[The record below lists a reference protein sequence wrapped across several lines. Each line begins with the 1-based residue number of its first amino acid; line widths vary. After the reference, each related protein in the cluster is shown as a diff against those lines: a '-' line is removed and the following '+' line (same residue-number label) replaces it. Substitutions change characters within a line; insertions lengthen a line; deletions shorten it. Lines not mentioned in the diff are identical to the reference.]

1 MTYLQYIKRFY
12 HRNSFW
18 ILLTAS
24 LQGLISVLVI
34 PVRSKVIDTALQ
46 GNAAG
51 NQYFLLFLILFA
63 LFTLGEGL
71 LSKLNMRMIEKHN
84 IQTGETL
91 DRSRVEKSMR
101 VKYSLTETPEFHD
114 LLQKAKKAPELD
126 AKCFQAMESVIWLM
140 VNAVGSI
147 VIIWAI
153 DPVVVLGILVLLA
166 AGLYIENVRAK
177 KTEGFWGKYMEKM
190 HRCNYLS
197 ELLMQREYAAERK
210 LFGYQ
215 EKINSEF
222 NREFEKA
229 RTENIKMGRMR
240 VKADM
245 TWQIVCAVYVVA
257 LIFLL
262 VRPLIAGKIT
272 LGVFYSVYYSASL
285 LINRCAGI
293 WSEVFN
299 LTESFHQLKKY
310 FAFLNLEEDST
321 EWSTKSMRVSEGLN
335 TKKVS
340 GDRTAQNPVLSE
352 RAELLLSLEF
362 RNVSF
367 NYPGASQPV
376 LKNLSFRLEPGKHY
390 ALVGENGCGKSTLV
404 KLLAGLYEPSEGEIL
419 INGRSAAKWD
429 GEKMRK
435 LFSVVF
441 QDFYRYPLTVR
452 ENVCLSAEEQL
463 DEEKIGRVFEA
474 MQLDTV
480 IEKLP
485 QRADTSLLPLYE
497 NGVSLSGGEWQ
508 KLTIARCVLS
518 GSQVAVLD
526 EPNASLDPISEASIY
541 QAYRELLKSS
551 TTLFI
556 SHRLGSVQMSDEILV
571 LKDGKLLAMD
581 SHENLLKN
589 CGYYAKLFDTQRGLY
604 LESQAG

>member
-1 MTYLQYIKRFY
+1 MTFLQYIRRFY

-18 ILLTAS
+18 ILLTS
-24 LQGLISVLVI
+24 GIQGLISVLVI
-34 PVRSKVIDTALQ
+34 PVRSKVIDTALV
-46 GNAAG
+46 GNDPG
-51 NQYFLLFLILFA
+51 GQSFFFFLILFA
-63 LFTLGEGL
+63 LLTLGEGL
-71 LSKLNMRMIEKHN
+71 LSKLNMRMIEQHN
-84 IQTGETL
+84 ILTKEAL
-91 DRSRVEKSMR
+91 DRARVEKSMR
-101 VKYSLTETPEFHD
+101 VKYALTETAKFHD
-114 LLQKAKKAPELD
+114 LYQKAKKAPELD

-153 DPVVVLGILVLLA
+153 DPVVVIGILVLLA
-166 AGLYIENVRAK
+166 AGLYTESVRAK

-215 EKINSEF
+215 KKLNGDF

-229 RTENIKMGRMR
+229 RKENTKMGKMR

-245 TWQIVCAVYVVA
+245 TWQIVCAVYVAV

-262 VRPLIAGKIT
+262 IRPLIAGKIT

-299 LTESFHQLKKY
+299 FTESFQQLRNY
-310 FAFLNLEEDST
+310 FVFLEMEEDKA
-321 EWSTKSMRVSEGLN
+321 EERVHDDS
-335 TKKVS
+335 VS
-340 GDRTAQNPVLSE
+340 GTEETLQSV
-352 RAELLLSLEF
+352 EF
-362 RNVSF
+362 YNVSF
-367 NYPGASQPV
+367 TYPGTEHSIFE
-376 LKNLSFRLEPGKHY
+376 NLSFRLEPGKHY

-404 KLLAGLYEPSEGEIL
+404 KLLVGLYEPSEGEIL
-419 INGRSAAKWD
+419 VNGQPIEKWD
-429 GEKMRK
+429 REKLRR

-452 ENVCLSAEEQL
+452 ENVCLSAPQTP
-463 DEEKIGRVFEA
+463 DDEKIDQVFGA
-474 MQLDTV
+474 MQLDKAV
-480 IEKLP
+480 NQLP
-485 QRADTSLLPLYE
+485 QGADTSLLPLYE

-518 GSQVAVLD
+518 GAQMAVLD
-526 EPNASLDPISEASIY
+526 EPNASLDPISEASVY
-541 QAYRELLKSS
+541 HAYRELLNGS

-571 LKDGKLLAMD
+571 LKDGKLLAKD
-581 SHENLLKN
+581 SHENLMKS
-589 CGYYAKLFDTQRGLY
+589 CGYYAKLFDTQRSLY
-604 LESQAG
+604 LEPQAG